1 MDGNSKYYISQAK
14 MDIEKAMLKIASVE
28 GFIEKDYALLDNQE
42 SPEADTMMDN
52 LATLKV
58 IRDTL
63 AEFNPL
69 LVEMVL

>member
-1 MDGNSKYYISQAK
+1 
-14 MDIEKAMLKIASVE
+14 MLKIASVE

-52 LATLKV
+52 LATLKA

-69 LVEMVL
+69 LEGVGQ